1 MRTRTRTRV
10 PGLVPALWE
19 DTKSDAAG
27 PLLVPEEQCALELA
41 VTALQKRI

>member
-10 PGLVPALWE
+10 TGLVPAGYQASW
-19 DTKSDAAG
+19 TPPG

-41 VTALQKRI
+41 VTALQKRF